1 MRGVSLVVIGC
12 AALAVL
18 AVPAGATMRADLDGS
33 TLVLADSDGAADAVK
48 LSDRGLGPFVQV
60 VQGALNGAACP
71 VAHGVTIPGFQCT
84 VVPTLVRV
92 DAGAGN
98 DTVDASR
105 LLLPMNVTLGP
116 GQDVLEAGSGNDT
129 VTIADGQRDVV
140 DCGPGQD
147 VVDGVVDPN
156 DEVFPSCETAQRTF
170 IGSLLPSSVT
180 VAAPSTVTMAIGRA
194 NVPLGFQATMST
206 APAKHGAHTK
216 ARQIAK
222 TTLPATTGAVKLT
235 FKLPNV
241 SKGFLSKRPDIRVQL
256 AVTAIGADG
265 RRYPL
270 ELHSRHP
277 DVKLVTLYDDQVR
290 LKIPAK
296 LRHPHR

>member
-1 MRGVSLVVIGC
+1 MRGVSAVVIGC
-12 AALAVL
+12 AALAAL
-18 AVPAGATMRADLDGS
+18 AVPAGAAMRSDRRPRGCRVPRGARRDHPGVPVHGRADP
-33 TLVLADSDGAADAVK
+33 
-48 LSDRGLGPFVQV
+48 R
-60 VQGALNGAACP
+60 
-71 VAHGVTIPGFQCT
+71 AH
-84 VVPTLVRV
+84 
-92 DAGAGN
+92 
-98 DTVDASR
+98 
-105 LLLPMNVTLGP
+105 
-116 GQDVLEAGSGNDT
+116 
-129 VTIADGQRDVV
+129 
-140 DCGPGQD
+140 
-147 VVDGVVDPN
+147 GVVDPN

-170 IGSLLPSSVT
+170 VGSMLPSSAT
-180 VAAPSTVTMAIGRA
+180 VAAPSAVAIAIGRA

-222 TTLPATTGAVKLT
+222 TTLPATTGAVRLT
-235 FKLPNV
+235 FTLPEV

-270 ELHSRHP
+270 QLHARQP
-277 DVKLVTLYDDQVR
+277 DVKLVTLRDNQVR